1 MHHKVQQV
9 TDEIS
14 ARSAKM
20 RGAYLARIEKANLS
34 GAQRQVLSCG
44 NLAHG
49 FAACVAHEKEAMRGM
64 SKPNIAIISA
74 YNDLLSAHQ
83 PYEHYPALLKQAVH
97 AAGGIAQFAA
107 GVPAMCDGITQ
118 GQAGMDLSLMSRD
131 LIAMAAAVGLS
142 HNLFDGGLMLGIC
155 DKIVPGLLMSALHF
169 GHLPF
174 VFVPAGPMPSG
185 ISNLEKSRIRQL
197 YAQNKVSKDELLEAE
212 VLSYHSPGTC
222 TFYGTA
228 NSNQLVVEIMGLQ
241 LPGSSFVHP
250 NTPLRDAY
258 TKAAG
263 EQVVRLTALSGHSSP
278 IGKLVT
284 VKTIVNAIVGL
295 LATGGSTNHTMH
307 LVAIARAAGICI
319 NWDDFSKLSKITP
332 LLARIYPNGGADIN
346 AFAQAGGTAY
356 LIHTLLDADLL
367 HADVETVAG
376 FGLERYTKKPQFDQN
391 ELTWIDGPT
400 ESLDRTVLRATDS
413 PFNSHG
419 GLQVLTGNLGRAV
432 MKTSALSDQYL
443 TVEAE
448 ACVFHSQDAL
458 EAAFKA
464 GDLERDCVVVVSF
477 QGPRACGMPE
487 LHKLTP
493 FLEVLQGRGFH
504 VALVTDGRMSGA
516 SGKVPAAIHVT
527 PEAFAGGTIA
537 KIQSGDRVLVDGK
550 NGVFQVLLS
559 DAELAKRSVISAS
572 LTDHHYGVG
581 REMFTTLRRELSGAE
596 LGACSLFGYEL

>member
-1 MHHKVQQV
+1 MHQDVQRI
-9 TDEIS
+9 TDEIII
-14 ARSAKM
+14 RSEKT
-20 RGAYLARIEKANLS
+20 RGAYLARLEKADLN
-34 GAQRQVLSCG
+34 GAQRKALSCG

-83 PYEHYPALLKQAVH
+83 PYETYPALIKQAVH

-107 GVPAMCDGITQ
+107 GVPAMCDGVTQ
-118 GQAGMDLSLMSRD
+118 GQPGMELSLMSRD

-155 DKIVPGLLMSALHF
+155 DKIVPGLLLAALHF

-197 YAQNKVSKDELLEAE
+197 YAQNKVGKGELLEAE
-212 VLSYHSPGTC
+212 AASYHSPGTC

-250 NTPLRDAY
+250 NTPLRDAF
-258 TKAAG
+258 TKSAAQ
-263 EQVVRLTALSGHSSP
+263 QVVSLTQLNGHYSP

-307 LVAIARAAGICI
+307 LVAIARAAGIII
-319 NWDDFSKLSKITP
+319 NWDDFAKLSQITP
-332 LLARIYPNGGADIN
+332 LIARIYPNGGADIN

-356 LIHTLLDADLL
+356 LISTLLDAGLL

-376 FGLERYTKKPQFDQN
+376 FGLERYTKKAQLDQN
-391 ELTWIDGPT
+391 ELTWVDGPT
-400 ESLDRTVLRATDS
+400 KSLDSEVLRATDS
-413 PFNSHG
+413 PFNNHG

-432 MKTSALSDQYL
+432 MKTSALSEQHL
-443 TVEAE
+443 IVEAE
-448 ACVFHSQDAL
+448 ARVFHSQDDL

-464 GDLERDCVVVVSF
+464 GELDRDCVVVVLF

-504 VALVTDGRMSGA
+504 VALITDGRMSGA
-516 SGKVPAAIHVT
+516 SGKIPAAIHVT
-527 PEAFAGGTIA
+527 PEALSGGNIA
-537 KIQSGDRVLVDGK
+537 KIKSGDMILVDGK
-550 NGVFQVLLS
+550 NGTLHVFLS
-559 DAELAKRSVISAS
+559 DAELEQRSVAQDELIE
-572 LTDHHYGVG
+572 HQYGLG
-581 REMFTTLRRELSGAE
+581 REMFTALRTQLNGAE
-596 LGACSLFGYEL
+596 FGACSLFGN